1 MIGASGV
8 HSNIDC
14 SPRLQRS
21 VGPPSR
27 HCHAYIPVDPCM
39 PQSYFLWRRAVVLSI
54 DPRALCW
61 LMDRLTPLVE
71 FAQFKL

>member
-8 HSNIDC
+8 HNNMDYSLC
-14 SPRLQRS
+14 LRRS

-27 HCHAYIPVDPCM
+27 HCYAYIPVGPCM
-39 PQSYFLWRRAVVLSI
+39 PQLYFLWRRAVVLLI

-61 LMDRLTPLVE
+61 LMDRLTSPVE
-71 FAQFKL
+71 FAQYIL